1 MSAPDPHRIR
11 HDLPPDLEPAEV
23 ARMVEVGGQLD
34 AARPLPAP
42 GFRGEL
48 RRRLAG
54 TQADGGVAPRRV
66 RTFALSYALSGL
78 LLLAVA
84 ALGVAGGG
92 PFAA

>member
-1 MSAPDPHRIR
+1 MASDPRRIR
-11 HDLPPDLEPAEV
+11 DDLPPDLEPAERERMIAL
-23 ARMVEVGGQLD
+23 ARRLD
-34 AARPLPAP
+34 EERPLPAP

-54 TQADGGVAPRRV
+54 AEAAGAVAPRRV
-66 RTFALSYALSGL
+66 RSLALSYALSGL

-84 ALGVAGGG
+84 AAGVAGGG

>member
-1 MSAPDPHRIR
+1 MSAEHSDRIR
-11 HDLPPDLEPAEV
+11 RDLPPDLEPAEV
-23 ARMVEVGGQLD
+23 ARMAAVALRLD
-34 AARPLPAP
+34 QARPLPAP

-54 TQADGGVAPRRV
+54 AEEGGAVAPRRV
-66 RTFALSYALSGL
+66 RTLALSSALSGL

-84 ALGVAGGG
+84 AVGVAGGG